1 MTTTRIWL
9 SSLLLATSFPVSA
22 QWADYPDRRTPRTK
36 DGRPDLTAPA
46 PRLHGT
52 PDLSGVWQAERAP
65 VAEFASV
72 LGNDRANVQ
81 VDLNDVNKHY
91 MSVFWGVK
99 PETEPLRP
107 EAAAILKHRLQSPTE
122 NPMTHC
128 LPIGVPAVAFVYEF
142 KMVQAPQEIV
152 MLTETADPARQIY
165 IDGRALP
172 ENPEPSWMG
181 YSAGRWE
188 GDTLVVETAGFTERS
203 WLDGAGHPR
212 SELMHITE
220 RYFRRD
226 FGHLDLEVIFDD
238 PKYYTRPF
246 KLKTGFRLVP
256 DSDVFEFVCTENEK
270 DLAHMK

>member
-1 MTTTRIWL
+1 M
-9 SSLLLATSFPVSA
+9 LATSLPVWA
-22 QWADYPDRRTPRTK
+22 QWRDYPDPRTPRTK
-36 DGRPDLTAPA
+36 DGRPDLKAPA
-46 PRLHGT
+46 PRLHGGT

-65 VAEFASV
+65 ITEFARV
-72 LGNDRANVQ
+72 LGQDRANVQ

-99 PETEPLRP
+99 PEAEPLRP
-107 EAAAILKHRLQSPTE
+107 EAAAILKHRLQTPTE
-122 NPMTHC
+122 SPMTRC
-128 LPIGVPAVAFVYEF
+128 LPIGVPAVAFVYAF

-152 MLTETADPARQIY
+152 MLSETADPARQIY
-165 IDGRALP
+165 IDGRTLP
-172 ENPEPSWMG
+172 KNPDPSWMG

-212 SELMHITE
+212 SESMRITE

-226 FGHLDLEVIFDD
+226 FGHLDLEVTFED

-246 KLKTGFRLVP
+246 KLKTGLTIVP
-256 DSDVFEFVCTENEK
+256 DSDVFEYVCTENEK
-270 DLAHMK
+270 DLAHLK